1 MVFRKQS
8 FWNEDERGEEL
19 WMTEAGGT
27 QAGAGPE
34 VR

>member
-8 FWNEDERGEEL
+8 FWNEVERGEEL
-19 WMTEAGGT
+19 WLTKAGGT
-27 QAGAGPE
+27 QAGAGLE